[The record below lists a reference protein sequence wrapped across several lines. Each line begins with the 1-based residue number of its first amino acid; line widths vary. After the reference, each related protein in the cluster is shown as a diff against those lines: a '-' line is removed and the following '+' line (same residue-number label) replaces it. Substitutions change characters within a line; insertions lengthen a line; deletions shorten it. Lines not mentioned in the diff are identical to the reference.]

1 MKLVRR
7 PVKPRRNPVISLR
20 MGTDKYASWRAF
32 LDNAYWSVELK

>member
-7 PVKPRRNPVISLR
+7 PFKPRRNPVISLR
-20 MGTDKYASWRAF
+20 LGSDRYASWRAF